1 MLGEPDPVPTP
12 DNSFFPGASALKN
25 AIFSPNFRKSFFQT
39 VGEKRAAKMSGKNI
53 GVHKSKPGEKAE
65 VFAARYKKENDPLKP
80 RFPFRT
86 VTKRK
91 PSKGGGLITPFSR
104 SRNMNEGTHTVSVS
118 LDPNGAG
125 YIYGN
130 SGHNAF
136 SFNSEKP
143 SGELRSLVSDHDHG
157 HLHIQQITKVHTNK
171 NRELLNNKNKLME
184 DIRTVRSSHVPTKDV
199 VSGNLGHKAENDLI
213 QSTPHFEKSSKSS
226 GRGADTHVTH
236 KSGNRLSV
244 EIKSK
249 GSAKGQ
255 TQFSRSARGKW
266 GYHKGDTFATA
277 LNDHMGSKNAR
288 RHLHGTY
295 GTPKGDS
302 NAHVKKTHEK
312 RGGELHLKLGGS
324 TEEIAKVIHGG
335 MNHNDIYHDTDKG
348 SYALTDKASKI
359 TGLPHIRDHI
369 DSEAASK
376 GDVISVRHRVKTHS
390 SPKEGKSGVYST
402 TAQLNINHKH
412 LTPSTH
418 DITKMSND
426 YKKLKTEA
434 MNEGA
439 PEGAPIKDK
448 NKIGASVAAA
458 VKKLMKPGYEDPDTP
473 TASPPAR
480 SSGGY

>member
-1 MLGEPDPVPTP
+1 MFDKKLLLQHISNQDLNEQKLRGRILGEPDPVP
-12 DNSFFPGASALKN
+12 DNSIFPGAGDLK
-25 AIFSPNFRKSFFQT
+25 KSFSSPENLTKLRKTLFGQT

-53 GVHKSKPGEKAE
+53 GIHKSKPGEKPE
-65 VFAARYKKENDPLKP
+65 VFAARYKKENDPFKP

-136 SFNSEKP
+136 SFESEKP

-171 NRELLNNKNKLME
+171 NRERLDKL
-184 DIRTVRSSHVPTKDV
+184 S
-199 VSGNLGHKAENDLI
+199 
-213 QSTPHFEKSSKSS
+213 
-226 GRGADTHVTH
+226 
-236 KSGNRLSV
+236 
-244 EIKSK
+244 
-249 GSAKGQ
+249 
-255 TQFSRSARGKW
+255 
-266 GYHKGDTFATA
+266 
-277 LNDHMGSKNAR
+277 
-288 RHLHGTY
+288 
-295 GTPKGDS
+295 
-302 NAHVKKTHEK
+302 
-312 RGGELHLKLGGS
+312 
-324 TEEIAKVIHGG
+324 
-335 MNHNDIYHDTDKG
+335 
-348 SYALTDKASKI
+348 
-359 TGLPHIRDHI
+359 
-369 DSEAASK
+369 
-376 GDVISVRHRVKTHS
+376 
-390 SPKEGKSGVYST
+390 
-402 TAQLNINHKH
+402 
-412 LTPSTH
+412 
-418 DITKMSND
+418 
-426 YKKLKTEA
+426 
-434 MNEGA
+434 EGA